1 MVSAAACVPS
11 DLLPYV
17 YHYLEK
23 NGYSKS
29 AKSLKKQTGTDLPT
43 PAGPDLVEIFDSFY
57 QQQKDN
63 SVVIVEPEPEKE
75 TDEDVQKLK
84 KKKKKRK
91 AEDNIDVPE
100 VKKLKKEK
108 VKKEE
113 SSDEEEVK
121 ATDKK
126 VKKEKKSKKDK
137 TKKKKKAESESE
149 SEEENNNQVE
159 TTNGK
164 EEVEAKTNKV
174 ETKNDDEN
182 VEAEEETYYQ
192 QQTKQTKN
200 APFRRVISEDVF
212 VRNSLQDNSFEGKI
226 GSRGDWGEKANLDL
240 KHTRGKGFRHEKTKK
255 KRGSYKGGA
264 INTSVNSIKFD
275 DSD

>member
-1 MVSAAACVPS
+1 MVSSAACVPS

-23 NGYSKS
+23 NWYSKS

-63 SVVIVEPEPEKE
+63 SVVIVDPEPEK
-75 TDEDVQKLK
+75 DVQKLK

-91 AEDNIDVPE
+91 AEDDIDVPE

-126 VKKEKKSKKDK
+126 VKKEKKSKKGKLLLWFLIIWKDK
-137 TKKKKKAESESE
+137 
-149 SEEENNNQVE
+149 N
-159 TTNGK
+159 
-164 EEVEAKTNKV
+164 
-174 ETKNDDEN
+174 
-182 VEAEEETYYQ
+182 
-192 QQTKQTKN
+192 
-200 APFRRVISEDVF
+200 IS
-212 VRNSLQDNSFEGKI
+212 
-226 GSRGDWGEKANLDL
+226 
-240 KHTRGKGFRHEKTKK
+240 
-255 KRGSYKGGA
+255 
-264 INTSVNSIKFD
+264 KFMCIVKWIFFL
-275 DSD
+275 

>member
-57 QQQKDN
+57 QQQKDS
-63 SVVIVEPEPEKE
+63 SVVIVEPEQEKE
-75 TDEDVQKLK
+75 TNEDVQKLK

-91 AEDNIDVPE
+91 AEDDIDVPE
-100 VKKLKKEK
+100 VKKSKKEK

-113 SSDEEEVK
+113 SSEEEEEKVN
-121 ATDKK
+121 DKK
-126 VKKEKKSKKDK
+126 LKKEKKAKKDK

-149 SEEENNNQVE
+149 EENNNKVE
-159 TTNGK
+159 TINGK
-164 EEVEAKTNKV
+164 EEVEAKNEV
-174 ETKNDDEN
+174 ETKND
-182 VEAEEETYYQ
+182 EEETYYQ
-192 QQTKQTKN
+192 QEETKQTKN
-200 APFRRVISEDVF
+200 APFRRVISEHVF
-212 VRNSLQDNSFEGKI
+212 VPNSLQDNSFEGKI